1 MERKAKS
8 IFGWI
13 LGAAIVLP
21 GVVFADKVDE
31 LLQSADALRSKDPVA
46 FGRELDRIDGLLS
59 QASELQQRR
68 YRVLRAY
75 RKLFTGKY
83 DAAIKEAL
91 AVHSEAKDAETQF
104 RAALLIANGAAIT
117 REFSLGLRYLEAAL
131 SQVSQVSEM
140 ELRHRAYL
148 TASILYNQYGQFGL
162 GQNYAQ
168 RLLVQEVSPRSRC
181 LARQLRAESTL
192 GLGSALLD
200 EKEVNEAI
208 AECDGLGEVIPA
220 AQLRGYLAQQW
231 ATRGEPARAIA
242 LLESRIAEVEATRY
256 PRLIGAIHGMLAE
269 YRLMVGNL
277 AEAERHAREAIE
289 NGAGD
294 AYSSLP
300 LVAAHKVLY
309 EIALSRNDVRGALEQ
324 YRRYA
329 EADKARLDEIK
340 AREFAFQLSRHELQ
354 QKNQSIELLRKQNE
368 VLTLQQQVSQA
379 SAQNSRLLLTLLGLV
394 IAAIAMWAYKVK
406 RMQVAF
412 RRQAEVDGLTGIS
425 NRRHFRQNAEALLQR
440 CAGAGREASL
450 VLLDLDFFK
459 QINDAHGHAVGDW
472 VLQQVALACK
482 AACREGD
489 VCGRLGGE
497 EFGILS
503 CGSDIDAARRI
514 AQRVREHLA
523 AIDTTV
529 IGQPVTASFGL
540 TTSTRSGH
548 AFEAMFAHADAAMYH
563 AKGSGR
569 DRVRVYGEDGA
580 VPATVLELV
589 RS

>member
-1 MERKAKS
+1 MKQKLVFFVLVTMALAGPTS
-8 IFGWI
+8 VS
-13 LGAAIVLP
+13 AASAEVEQLLRQAE
-21 GVVFADKVDE
+21 GV
-31 LLQSADALRSKDPVA
+31 RSKDPVA
-46 FGRELDRIDGLLS
+46 FATALGQLERAKGTATPAQLRQLKLL
-59 QASELQQRR
+59 QAYQ
-68 YRVLRAY
+68 
-75 RKLFTGKY
+75 KMIGGKY
-83 DAAIKEAL
+83 DPAIRQAL
-91 AVHSEAKDAETQF
+91 AVYQDAPEVSLKF
-104 RAALLIANGAAIT
+104 RAALLVANGAAIT
-117 REFSLGLRYLEAAL
+117 RDFSLGLRYLEVAL
-131 SQVSQVSEM
+131 GLADQVSDT
-140 ELRHRAYL
+140 ELRHQAFL
-148 TASILYNQYGQFGL
+148 VAAVLYNQYGQFVL
-162 GQNYAQ
+162 GKHYAE
-168 RLLVQEVSPRSRC
+168 RLIDQPTVARNRC
-181 LARQLRAESTL
+181 IARQVWVEAQL
-192 GLGSALLD
+192 GLGAFLGDESEVQSAIAD
-200 EKEVNEAI
+200 CASQREAI
-208 AECDGLGEVIPA
+208 TSNL
-220 AQLRGYLAQQW
+220 LRSYLARRW
-231 ATRGEPARAIA
+231 ATQGQPGRAIG
-242 LLESRIAEVEATRY
+242 LLEQHLAEVEATRY
-256 PRLIGAIHGMLAE
+256 PRLVGEWHGLLAE
-269 YRLMVGNL
+269 YRLMVNNVAS
-277 AEAERHAREAIE
+277 AEKHARAALEI
-289 NGAGD
+289 GGRD
-294 AYSSLP
+294 VYSLP
-300 LVAAHKVLY
+300 LVTAHKVLY
-309 EIALSRNDVRGALEQ
+309 ETALRRNDVTTALDQ
-324 YRRYA
+324 YRKYA

-368 VLTLQQQVSQA
+368 VLSLQQQVSQA

-394 IAAIAMWAYKVK
+394 VTAIAMWAYKVK
-406 RMQVAF
+406 RTQVAF

-425 NRRHFRQNAEALLQR
+425 NRSHFRQNAEALLQR

-540 TTSTRSGH
+540 TTTAYSGH